1 MVPVINTKGACGRF
15 KDKKYRRGI
24 STFIG
29 ACILNFV
36 AGAIYSLCVLA
47 VYQISYIKAIGN
59 EISIDHLAFYYPIEI
74 LFQCFASILGG
85 IMYKELGLHITNLIG
100 VLILSGGYFV
110 MYFSEYLLYDMLC
123 MILGGIGTGIIL
135 YPSTTNAYRW
145 FPEHNGIIVGVMETM
160 ISLGSFTFSFL
171 GEIMINKKKEPSSKE
186 TDLYSPLIAVKI
198 KDYLIIQIFAL
209 LAGFILSF
217 FFMFIKEEDN
227 KKNIMSELNL
237 ITEVED
243 ENDKDSQ
250 DTVNGSNVLPYNYE
264 PKDTTIN
271 PNNNNYNLKI
281 NDEKKKKKKDNK
293 AKIKNNTEDDDIDK
307 KKKPLLGNKEGD
319 NDSNGEE
326 IGLLKLLK
334 FTFKSER
341 LVLFSLIMVLQSP
354 VSNMAFTLYREIG
367 EYKKIDVKY
376 LQLVGSLYFIF
387 ECLSSFVFGILC
399 DYIQLK
405 NLLLFINIVGTI
417 VGYIYCLTFQNG
429 LIFFIVQ
436 NFLSFSS
443 GGYYSVKDCYL
454 MKVFG
459 NDLYIELN
467 GLVSFLV
474 ALTVNL
480 LTPITY
486 IVQSNIKNK
495 EVGYWILFVSF
506 GTLNL
511 IGLILNFFLKE
522 TPVDLKAQYILKK
535 RGRLNSSLSYFRSSF
550 RHSFHKSFYK
560 SFHKV

>member
-1 MVPVINTKGACGRF
+1 
-15 KDKKYRRGI
+15 
-24 STFIG
+24 
-29 ACILNFV
+29 
-36 AGAIYSLCVLA
+36 
-47 VYQISYIKAIGN
+47 
-59 EISIDHLAFYYPIEI
+59 
-74 LFQCFASILGG
+74 
-85 IMYKELGLHITNLIG
+85 MYL
-100 VLILSGGYFV
+100 
-110 MYFSEYLLYDMLC
+110 
-123 MILGGIGTGIIL
+123 
-135 YPSTTNAYRW
+135 
-145 FPEHNGIIVGVMETM
+145 
-160 ISLGSFTFSFL
+160 
-171 GEIMINKKKEPSSKE
+171 
-186 TDLYSPLIAVKI
+186 
-198 KDYLIIQIFAL
+198 
-209 LAGFILSF
+209 
-217 FFMFIKEEDN
+217 
-227 KKNIMSELNL
+227 
-237 ITEVED
+237 
-243 ENDKDSQ
+243 
-250 DTVNGSNVLPYNYE
+250 
-264 PKDTTIN
+264 N
-271 PNNNNYNLKI
+271 PNNNNYNFKI

-293 AKIKNNTEDDDIDK
+293 AKIKNNTEDDDNDK
-307 KKKPLLGNKEGD
+307 KKKPLLGNKEDD

-535 RGRLNSSLSYFRSSF
+535 RGRLNGSLRYFRSSF